1 MASLEGRTA
10 LVAGASRGI
19 GEYMAKY
26 LANAGA
32 KVAVAARTTEV
43 TDKRLPGTIHTL
55 VTLLTSRAA
64 RLYR

>member
-43 TDKRLPGTIHTL
+43 TD
-55 VTLLTSRAA
+55 
-64 RLYR
+64 